1 MLPIRCFTCNKVLGH
16 YSDYVE
22 RNKIDVNFFKKNHI
36 ERYCC
41 KKILLTS
48 VDIHKELYTPRD
60 ESFCKIK
67 KNSEI
72 KKIIIAR

>member
-1 MLPIRCFTCNKVLGH
+1 MLPIRCFTCNKILGH

-22 RNKIDVNFFKKNHI
+22 QKKINVAFFKKYNI
-36 ERYCC
+36 DRYCC
-41 KKILLTS
+41 KKILLSS
-48 VDIHKELYTPRD
+48 VDVHKELYVERD

-67 KNSEI
+67 KYSEV

>member
-22 RNKIDVNFFKKNHI
+22 QNKIDINFFTKNHI

-48 VDIHKELYTPRD
+48 VDIHKELYTKRD
-60 ESFCKIK
+60 ESFCNIK
-67 KNSEI
+67 KYSEV